1 MDHSAVSITAYE
13 STHAPSAQPA
23 VPKDV
28 TTLAHTRKLQIAD
41 AKTHSQ
47 EDVPV
52 EILIGDDRYWKIV
65 KDSPPIRIS
74 TSAVLV
80 PTAFSW
86 ILSGN
91 RSGTRVNKA
100 VVNLI
105 NLEQTFTPSED
116 VRRFWDLETIG
127 ISAKHNR
134 SLSALNS
141 KLLEEFQTSFRM
153 EDRRSVIS
161 LPRKQNIA
169 LPSKKLKAEKG
180 LNNLT
185 KRLESNEALEQIYHD
200 QMLNYMTRGKWKPLV
215 PRT

>member
-1 MDHSAVSITAYE
+1 M
-13 STHAPSAQPA
+13 
-23 VPKDV
+23 
-28 TTLAHTRKLQIAD
+28 
-41 AKTHSQ
+41 
-47 EDVPV
+47 
-52 EILIGDDRYWKIV
+52 
-65 KDSPPIRIS
+65 
-74 TSAVLV
+74 LV
-80 PTAFSW
+80 PTTFGW
-86 ILSGN
+86 ILRGIG
-91 RSGTRVNKA
+91 SGTHVDSA
-100 VVNLI
+100 VVNFI
-105 NLEQTFTPSED
+105 NLGQIFTPSD
-116 VRRFWDLETIG
+116 CDLRSFWDLETIG